1 MKMKE
6 WIKTQTETKG
16 KRLRLAGGAALT
28 GTALILAMTLGTG
41 VRAEEVNLGEGVGRM
56 SFQTETVDGA
66 TIYKVTSAEQMS
78 ALGKATMGTEGKTFR
93 LETDLNLDIRSAA
106 NGNFQGVFDG
116 NGHVI
121 EISNLQISDSTG
133 YTEGDNSGAFSAAA
147 SQGALFGTVS
157 GTVKNVIVD
166 VTAQEASYTRT
177 SDAGVERDTG
187 KDRLDQK
194 IEKASSGLNLNI
206 GDTVDELSEGD
217 AKTAYDIIHDSAS
230 YQTVWL
236 DENEKEAPEQTTG
249 NLTEYRRY
257 ESDDVVS
264 DLVGYSAKNAGQTD
278 SFGIVCGSLTES
290 GFLSQIRLDG
300 EEVTVR
306 QAGAEHAEYDSEDRR
321 IPHYYYY
328 KVGKRDKIEAQDLT
342 DETLSLALEKQSTQE
357 KSGASAALG
366 DILSLTVTAPD
377 RVVRTT
383 SAGYTISYTLKIAYG
398 DEKAHDVVLQA
409 GEKGTWED
417 ENGTVLDDG
426 TDTYT
431 VKDVK
436 RAGRTISFTYKG
448 TGTKTNQAMA
458 FTGVRHGG
466 YAGTDGHR
474 YGQRGNDIGR
484 WRFCDSGF
492 QWESR
497 GRGRG
502 TDRECEGFRGSR
514 RYGRGYLYRYA
525 EEYIECGHVFCG
537 FKEQFF
543 RHADY
548 HSGSDPEKWG
558 DHHRKSGKREPER
571 TDLYQKEIKRCI
583 CKQYCFGCLQR
594 VGNSG

>member
-16 KRLRLAGGAALT
+16 KRLRLAGGVALT
-28 GTALILAMTLGTG
+28 GTALILALTLGTG
-41 VRAEEVNLGEGVGRM
+41 VRAEKVNLGEGVGLM
-56 SFQTETVDGA
+56 SFQTETVDGT

-78 ALGKATMGTEGKTFR
+78 ALGKATTGTEGKIFR
-93 LETDLNLDIRSAA
+93 LETDLTLDIRSAA
-106 NGNFQGVFDG
+106 NGTFQGVFDG

-133 YTEGDNSGAFSAAA
+133 YTEGDNSGASSAAV

-177 SDAGVERDTG
+177 SDAGVKRDEAKDERN
-187 KDRLDQK
+187 KS
-194 IEKASSGLNLNI
+194 IETASSGLNLNI
-206 GDTVDELSEGD
+206 EDTVDELSEGD
-217 AKTAYDIIHDSAS
+217 AKTAYETIRDSAS

-236 DENEKEAPEQTTG
+236 NENWEEAEPGQTTG
-249 NLTEYRRY
+249 KLTEYRRY

-264 DLVGYSAKNAGQTD
+264 NLLGYSAKDAGQTD
-278 SFGIVCGSLTES
+278 SFGIVCGSLAKN
-290 GFLSQIRLDG
+290 GVLSQIRLDG

-328 KVGKRDKIEAQDLT
+328 KVGKKEKIEARALS

-366 DILSLTVTAPD
+366 DILSLIVTAPD

-409 GEKGTWED
+409 GEKGTWKD

-431 VKDVK
+431 VTDVK

-458 FTGVRHGG
+458 FTASAT
-466 YAGTDGHR
+466 AGT
-474 YGQRGNDIGR
+474 
-484 WRFCDSGF
+484 
-492 QWESR
+492 
-497 GRGRG
+497 
-502 TDRECEGFRGSR
+502 
-514 RYGRGYLYRYA
+514 
-525 EEYIECGHVFCG
+525 
-537 FKEQFF
+537 
-543 RHADY
+543 
-548 HSGSDPEKWG
+548 PE
-558 DHHRKSGKREPER
+558 
-571 TDLYQKEIKRCI
+571 
-583 CKQYCFGCLQR
+583 QR
-594 VGNSG
+594 VIVSDSAETILEDGDSAIVASSGNPGVAAEVLTVNVKASVAAGATDEATFTVTLKNTSNVDMSSVV